1 MYCFF
6 QVPRNALGRHL
17 QLCLESHLNM
27 ACKKLQSVENEFT
40 IANAR
45 LEELESSTAGNYSI
59 EELHSTVSDNV
70 DRISKLEASLATSKL
85 EIAEI
90 NKKIKLLENLNIR
103 KQQEY
108 DELIERNRGISE
120 DLQNEIEA
128 VKRKLLELSGPSESA
143 TGVQA
148 GLSRPLKLPTILTPT
163 APPFPPPETRRE
175 LHPGR
180 QIKSSRYIRPQ
191 HIKEDESTN
200 GDEQCE
206 ENIPGVKPL
215 ISSLQQ
221 LSTDV
226 HVSNKFVWKFT
237 QFDDA
242 MQKAKYGSKMFYC
255 SDPFLTGPY
264 GYKMCVEFHPNGLNE
279 GWNTHLSIFVC
290 LLRGQYD
297 DILPWPFNRKVIISL
312 IEQQPNPYLKKNVQM
327 SSLPKHN
334 AHFSLCYSKP
344 SESRPRNTAFG
355 FCKFI
360 TQERLKSRRYL
371 ANDTIFICV
380 EVERL
385 NSFI

>member
-1 MYCFF
+1 MCFFF

-45 LEELESSTAGNYSI
+45 LEELESSTAENYNI

-70 DRISKLEASLATSKL
+70 HRINELETSLATS
-85 EIAEI
+85 
-90 NKKIKLLENLNIR
+90 NKKIKLLENLHIR
-103 KQQEY
+103 KQQEFH
-108 DELIERNRGISE
+108 ELIERNRRISE

-128 VKRKLLELSGPSESA
+128 VKRKLLERSGPSESA

-148 GLSRPLKLPTILTPT
+148 GLSRPLKLPTILTPI

-180 QIKSSRYIRPQ
+180 QLKSSPYIRPQ
-191 HIKEDESTN
+191 HIKKDESTN

-206 ENIPGVKPL
+206 ENVPGVKPL

-221 LSTDV
+221 LSADV
-226 HVSNKFVWKFT
+226 HVSNKFIWKFT
-237 QFDDA
+237 KFDDA

-264 GYKMCVEFHPNGLNE
+264 GYKMCVEFHPNGLNT
-279 GWNTHLSIFVC
+279 GLNTHLSIFVC
-290 LLRGQYD
+290 LLRGEYD
-297 DILPWPFNRKVIISL
+297 DILPWPFNQKVIITL
-312 IEQQPNPYLKKNVQM
+312 IDQQPNPYLKRNVQM
-327 SSLPKHN
+327 SSLPRNN
-334 AHFSLCYSKP
+334 AQLCFCYSKP

>member
-1 MYCFF
+1 M
-6 QVPRNALGRHL
+6 
-17 QLCLESHLNM
+17 
-27 ACKKLQSVENEFT
+27 ENEFT
-40 IANAR
+40 MANAR
-45 LEELESSTAGNYSI
+45 HEELESSTPGNYNI

-70 DRISKLEASLATSKL
+70 DRISELEVSLTTSKL
-85 EIAEI
+85 EIAESK
-90 NKKIKLLENLNIR
+90 KKIKLLENLNIR

-108 DELIERNRGISE
+108 DELIERNRRISE
-120 DLQNEIEA
+120 ELQNEIEA
-128 VKRKLLELSGPSESA
+128 VKRKFLELSGPSERA

-148 GLSRPLKLPTILTPT
+148 GLLRTLKLLAILTPT
-163 APPFPPPETRRE
+163 APPFPPSEIRRE

-180 QIKSSRYIRPQ
+180 QIRSSRYTRPQ
-191 HIKEDESTN
+191 NIKEDESTN
-200 GDEQCE
+200 GDEKSE
-206 ENIPGVKPL
+206 ENIPGIKPL
-215 ISSLQQ
+215 ISSLRH

-226 HVSNKFVWKFT
+226 HVSNKFIWKFT

-242 MQKAKYGSKMFYC
+242 MQKVKYGSKMFYC

-264 GYKMCVEFHPNGLNE
+264 GYKMCVELHPNGLNE

-290 LLRGQYD
+290 LLRGEYD
-297 DILPWPFNRKVIISL
+297 DILPWPFNRKVIITL

-334 AHFSLCYSKP
+334 VHFSLCCSKP
-344 SESRPRNTAFG
+344 SESRPRNTVFG

-360 TQERLKSRRYL
+360 AQEPLKSRHYL
-371 ANDTIFICV
+371 ANDTIFIFV